1 MGKRKVMENV
11 IVINPTNTNVTYADK
26 LAQLCSDESE
36 ARIFATGAKR
46 DSNSNKPFVHNL
58 RGYTRQRYGY
68 HTNLGSSKYGDGN
81 FLKGIPTEVAL
92 ESLDRHLAAFM
103 EGDRTEDHLS
113 AIIFGVQL
121 CMLNEQK
128 EGIQSDFYFKQQL
141 TKQQED
147 ENRREQPGTNWTDG
161 RGY

>member
-1 MGKRKVMENV
+1 MGKKKQMDSV
-11 IVINPTNTNVTYADK
+11 IIINPTNTNVTYADK
-26 LAQLCSDESE
+26 LEQLCSEETTSRVFD
-36 ARIFATGAKR
+36 TGAKR
-46 DSNSNKPFVHNL
+46 DNNSNKPFIHNL

-113 AIIFGVQL
+113 AIIFGAQL
-121 CMLNEQK
+121 CMLNEQR
-128 EGIQSDFYFKQQL
+128 EGLQADFYFKQQL
-141 TKQQED
+141 NKQTD
-147 ENRREQPGTNWTDG
+147 EKRREQPGTDWADG